1 MIFQYSK
8 IESTD
13 EKNTI
18 YKKIYVIS
26 IMEWRIQKK
35 FANKDVNTINKFN
48 NMNNLKIVLKI
59 CQQRHF

>member
-1 MIFQYSK
+1 MKKTQFI
-8 IESTD
+8 
-13 EKNTI
+13 
-18 YKKIYVIS
+18 KKIYVIS

-35 FANKDVNTINKFN
+35 FANKDLNTINKFN